1 MNIRIASRLLASL
14 GWIVMASNTVHAGDM
29 DDFVKYRKNVME
41 ANGGLM
47 GATNAIL
54 QGKVDKKG
62 QLATYAKA
70 LEGLNQDLASL
81 FPKGSN
87 GGDTDALPEVWS
99 KRAEF
104 ERHAKDTQEKA
115 ASFAKATAGKEAQ
128 ARFKDLS
135 ESCKSCHKDFRK

>member
-1 MNIRIASRLLASL
+1 MDVRIASRLLAGL
-14 GWIVMASNTVHAGDM
+14 GWIVLASGTVHAADM
-29 DDFVKYRKNVME
+29 DDAVKYRKNVME

-47 GATNAIL
+47 GASNAIL
-54 QGKVDKKG
+54 QGKVDKKA
-62 QLATYAKA
+62 QLAVYAKA

-104 ERHAKDTQEKA
+104 ERHARDTQEKA
-115 ASFAKATAGKEAQ
+115 AAFAKAAAGKDAM
-128 ARFKDLS
+128 ARFRDLS